1 MTEKD
6 QPENA
11 QPDEGSKKEEMPFVS
26 HLLELRDRLLRI
38 MLVVIVIFL
47 SLFYFANDIYTYLAG
62 PLTSHLPEGSMM
74 IATGVASTFLIPFK
88 LTLVLSVFLS
98 MPMILYQIWG
108 FVAPGLYRHERR
120 IAVPV
125 LAASTFLFYLG
136 MAFAYYVVF
145 PLVFKFF
152 ASVTPDAIT
161 YTPDIGSY
169 LDIVLTLFFAFG
181 VAFEVPIA
189 TILLVW
195 SGTTTPE
202 KLAEKRP
209 YVILGAFVAGMLLT
223 PPDVISQTL
232 LAVPMWVLFEIG
244 ILFARIYIPKKE
256 EDESSATENMG
267 GSNTQNTQ
275 GEPVESDYKPMTD
288 EELGK
293 EFDQV
298 DQEMKDLE
306 RH

>member
-1 MTEKD
+1 MTKGNK
-6 QPENA
+6 PEDHNPEDRNPEESTA
-11 QPDEGSKKEEMPFVS
+11 KVEMPFVS

-47 SLFYFANDIYTYLAG
+47 CLFYFANDIYTYLAG

-88 LTLVLSVFLS
+88 LTLVLSVFIA
-98 MPMILYQIWG
+98 MPVILYQIWG
-108 FVAPGLYRHERR
+108 FVAPGLYRHERK

-145 PLVFKFF
+145 PLVFSFF
-152 ASVTPDAIT
+152 AGATPEAIT
-161 YTPDIGSY
+161 YTPDISSY

-181 VAFEVPIA
+181 VAFEVPIV
-189 TILLVW
+189 TVLLVW
-195 SGTTTPE
+195 SGTVTVD

-209 YVILGAFVAGMLLT
+209 YVVLGAFVVGMFLT

-232 LAVPMWVLFEIG
+232 LALPMWILFEIG
-244 ILFARIYIPKKE
+244 ILVARVYIPKKE
-256 EDESSATENMG
+256 EEYSDEKSSEADAAGKEH
-267 GSNTQNTQ
+267 
-275 GEPVESDYKPMTD
+275 ESDYKPMND
-288 EELGK
+288 EEMDK
-293 EFDQV
+293 EFNRIDR
-298 DQEMKDLE
+298 EMKDL
-306 RH
+306 

>member
-1 MTEKD
+1 MTED
-6 QPENA
+6 NQPEDTQS
-11 QPDEGSKKEEMPFVS
+11 QPDESSKKEEMTFVS

-47 SLFYFANDIYTYLAG
+47 CLFYFANDIYTYLAG

-88 LTLVLSVFLS
+88 LTLILSIFAA
-98 MPMILYQIWG
+98 MPFILYQIWG
-108 FVAPGLYRHERR
+108 FVAPGLYRHERK
-120 IAVPV
+120 IAIPV
-125 LAASTFLFYLG
+125 LAASSFLFYLG

-145 PLVFKFF
+145 PLVFSFF
-152 ASVTPDAIT
+152 AGATPEAIT

-189 TILLVW
+189 TVLLVW
-195 SGTTTPE
+195 SGAITVD

-209 YVILGAFVAGMLLT
+209 YVVLGAFVVGMFLT

-232 LAVPMWVLFEIG
+232 LALPMWVLFEIG
-244 ILFARIYIPKKE
+244 IICARIYIPKKE
-256 EDESSATENMG
+256 TEDYSDARQSETPAGKEEN
-267 GSNTQNTQ
+267 
-275 GEPVESDYKPMTD
+275 EPDFKPMNDD
-288 EELGK
+288 ELNQ
-293 EFDQV
+293 EFNRI
-298 DQEMKDLE
+298 DQEMKDL
-306 RH
+306 

>member
-1 MTEKD
+1 MTED
-6 QPENA
+6 SQPEDTPS
-11 QPDEGSKKEEMPFVS
+11 QSKDSSKKEEMTFVS

-47 SLFYFANDIYTYLAG
+47 CLFYFANDIYTYLAG

-88 LTLVLSVFLS
+88 LTLILSIFAA
-98 MPMILYQIWG
+98 MPFILYQIWG
-108 FVAPGLYRHERR
+108 FVAPGLYRHERK

-125 LAASTFLFYLG
+125 LAASSFLFYLG

-145 PLVFKFF
+145 PLVFSFF
-152 ASVTPDAIT
+152 AAATPEAIT

-189 TILLVW
+189 TVLLVW
-195 SGTTTPE
+195 SGTITAD

-209 YVILGAFVAGMLLT
+209 YVVLGAFVVGMFLT

-232 LAVPMWVLFEIG
+232 LALPMWVLFEIG
-244 ILFARIYIPKKE
+244 IICARIYIPKKQE
-256 EDESSATENMG
+256 EEYSDTKPSETPARKG
-267 GSNTQNTQ
+267 KYGS
-275 GEPVESDYKPMTD
+275 DFKPMND
-288 EELGK
+288 EELDK
-293 EFDQV
+293 EFNRIDR
-298 DQEMKDLE
+298 EMKDL
-306 RH
+306 